1 MPRLI
6 SLLVFLMIVAAGV
19 PVDAADEATPANQ
32 SPAASPVDV
41 DYLVILAFPAN
52 EEPYVTTVGTLGQ
65 VIGLQPG
72 NEVALALGRWDD
84 ELCTVGMRCFI
95 PVSVPASWSVR
106 PEAGARID
114 PDRGQLSID
123 PSTPGGSQFTVE
135 AVVEGRDQT
144 VTADVYVY
152 TPEGNPFVG
161 YWQEAAQLTCDN
173 GTEVSSDPLIE
184 ELVFAADGS
193 FAVTWMPFESY
204 VDYWGDY
211 TYNPADGT
219 LDLAITGGNHQPDDV
234 DGSGHYALD
243 AIGNLVLT
251 DMWLG
256 TSAYAEGGTPNCGH
270 RFAR

>member
-6 SLLVFLMIVAAGV
+6 ARLVFLVIVATGV
-19 PVDAADEATPANQ
+19 PVDAAGDATPAVQ
-32 SPAASPVDV
+32 SPAATPVDV
-41 DYLVILAFPAN
+41 ENLAILAFPAN
-52 EEPYVTTVGTLGQ
+52 EAPYVTTVGTYGL

-72 NEVALALGRWDD
+72 DEVVLALGRWDD
-84 ELCTVGMRCFI
+84 ELCPVGMRCFV
-95 PVSVPASWSVR
+95 PVPVPASWSVR

-114 PDRGQLSID
+114 PERGWLNID
-123 PSTPGGSQFTVE
+123 PNTPGGSQFTVE

-144 VTADVYVY
+144 VTTDVYVY
-152 TPEGNPFVG
+152 TPESNPFVG
-161 YWQEAAQLTCDN
+161 YWQETAQLTCDK

-204 VDYWGDY
+204 VDYWGEY
-211 TYNPADGT
+211 TYNLADGT
-219 LDLAITGGNHQPDDV
+219 LELAITGGNQQPDDV

-256 TSAYAEGGTPNCGH
+256 TSAFAEGGTPNCGH